1 MTPTSDADQTPTM
14 LENAADAEPSSSRP
28 PSDRVRVRRIAERGH
43 YGSNVIHGILDEGI
57 VAHVGVVT
65 DDGPVVLPMA
75 YGRTDDTLYLHGAVG
90 NALLGGGTDAEL
102 CATVTLLDG
111 LVLAR
116 TPFHNS
122 MNYRCVV
129 VRGRG
134 RRVEDPTEHELALRI
149 ITDHVVATWD
159 RGRPPSPA
167 DLRRTLVLTLPLTE
181 ASAKVRSGDPVENH
195 RTWTARTGRAPSR
208 SRRPSD
214 HRCRRRTWPA
224 RSRFRS
230 RCARRS
236 AADPQTRRVE
246 QSVSRA
252 GPAPA
257 CATRRRG
264 GSGGRR

>member
-1 MTPTSDADQTPTM
+1 
-14 LENAADAEPSSSRP
+14 
-28 PSDRVRVRRIAERGH
+28 VRVRRVAERGH
-43 YGSNVIHGILDEGI
+43 YEQDVIHGILDEGI

-90 NALLGGGTDAEL
+90 NALLGGATDAEL

-134 RRVEDPTEHELALRI
+134 RRVEDPAEHERALRI

-159 RGRPPSPA
+159 HGRPPTPS
-167 DLRRTLVLTLPLTE
+167 DLRRTLVLALPLTE
-181 ASAKVRSGDPVENH
+181 ASAKVRRGDPVDEPQDLEGPH
-195 RTWTARTGRAPSR
+195 WAGTVAVTTTFGP
-208 SRRPSD
+208 PM
-214 HRCRRRTWPA
+214 PA
-224 RSRFRS
+224 ADLAGGIGVPESV
-230 RCARRS
+230 RS
-236 AADPQTRRVE
+236 AF
-246 QSVSRA
+246 
-252 GPAPA
+252 
-257 CATRRRG
+257 G
-264 GSGGRR
+264 G

>member
-1 MTPTSDADQTPTM
+1 M
-14 LENAADAEPSSSRP
+14 R
-28 PSDRVRVRRIAERGH
+28 RVAERGH
-43 YGSNVIHGILDEGI
+43 YEQDVIHGILDEGI

-90 NALLGGGTDAEL
+90 NALLGGATDAEL

-134 RRVEDPTEHELALRI
+134 RRVEDPAEHERALRI

-159 RGRPPSPA
+159 HGRPPTPS
-167 DLRRTLVLTLPLTE
+167 DLRRTLVLALPLTE
-181 ASAKVRSGDPVENH
+181 ASAKVRRGDPVDEPQDLEGPH
-195 RTWTARTGRAPSR
+195 WAGTVAVTTTFGP
-208 SRRPSD
+208 PM
-214 HRCRRRTWPA
+214 PA
-224 RSRFRS
+224 ADLAGGIGVPESV
-230 RCARRS
+230 RS
-236 AADPQTRRVE
+236 AF
-246 QSVSRA
+246 
-252 GPAPA
+252 
-257 CATRRRG
+257 G
-264 GSGGRR
+264 G